1 MTDSETTTTLEGHQV
16 GAGIEGSKAG
26 VTGKVEYQYTNQTTE
41 ENRHET
47 SNTTRNLNRSEVSQH
62 FSKTQ
67 GQTIDS
73 ASLAMTAR
81 ITNTGDVAFKVSE
94 LAPILVSVGV
104 DGSKQTF
111 DGFKQAGDG
120 TNQPSL
126 APGQSAEIVYTIG
139 DIGAVD
145 GLALAEDSSSLVMS
159 VGAVKLSQI
168 GIDGFQADSG
178 DFARYT
184 DRIKA
189 NTAAVSLDLRP
200 GKPTQTYLVSTS
212 FRRDANGRPAGTTLC
227 DALQMMLG
235 RKVKLTKPQSIKFG
249 KKRYVTPV
257 LKALGNG
264 AGGRVKQTRDQYF
277 VLDATRAATKG
288 KKVFA
293 VPDVTLRGG
302 QAARIVTFRDADEDG
317 VESRDE
323 LAEGSDDKK
332 PDTDG
337 DGITDLDEL
346 TVIRDIK
353 TQQPGDPAVRGDVA
367 MLSIKRRTSPVSAD
381 TDGDGDGD
389 AAEIAAGTDP
399 EVVDTDGDGAREW
412 RRHRSAGGRPDA
424 RVPLRRR
431 LVASPTTRVARHSA
445 RVPGA
450 QRSTEPT
457 GRSPTSPERRTRP
470 SRHCRATP
478 ASCWCARA
486 GRRRRRRRT
495 TRCRPAG
502 WTPAHTRSSLARS
515 SRQAG
520 SMGNGK
526 QRIQWLVGQPGGLI
540 VELEEYDTVY
550 AVNAVQSNCIGNDV
564 ACPAKT
570 PFKLTLGG
578 YSKQAAGQ
586 WLPVALVVWPG
597 KSGDTLGTN
606 VRLRIPGAA
615 VVEGFAPDRAH
626 GETNSCV
633 MLFGARSGSCDGS
646 QRFTGG
652 ERRRSG
658 FRSIR
663 SRSTGTH

>member
-1 MTDSETTTTLEGHQV
+1 
-16 GAGIEGSKAG
+16 
-26 VTGKVEYQYTNQTTE
+26 
-41 ENRHET
+41 
-47 SNTTRNLNRSEVSQH
+47 
-62 FSKTQ
+62 
-67 GQTIDS
+67 
-73 ASLAMTAR
+73 
-81 ITNTGDVAFKVSE
+81 
-94 LAPILVSVGV
+94 
-104 DGSKQTF
+104 
-111 DGFKQAGDG
+111 
-120 TNQPSL
+120 
-126 APGQSAEIVYTIG
+126 
-139 DIGAVD
+139 
-145 GLALAEDSSSLVMS
+145 MS

-302 QAARIVTFRDADEDG
+302 QAARIVTRRDADGDG

-323 LAEGSDDKK
+323 LAEGSNDKK

-399 EVVDTDGDGAREW
+399 EVVDTDGDGARDGGDTAPLAVGPMLEYRFDGDSW
-412 RRHRSAGGRPDA
+412 LTDNQGGTPLGPRAGCAAFNRPDWA
-424 RVPLRRR
+424 IADFAGTPDAAIKTLPGDACKL
-431 LVASPTTRVARHSA
+431 LV
-445 RVPGA
+445 
-450 QRSTEPT
+450 
-457 GRSPTSPERRTRP
+457 RP
-470 SRHCRATP
+470 SWATT
-478 ASCWCARA
+478 AS
-486 GRRRRRRRT
+486 
-495 TRCRPAG
+495 
-502 WTPAHTRSSLARS
+502 TPDDPLPSRGLDSGAYTILARTFVAPS
-515 SRQAG
+515 G

-597 KSGDTLGTN
+597 KSGDALGTN
-606 VRLRIPGAA
+606 VRLLIPGAA

-633 MLFGARSGSCDGS
+633 VLFGARSGSCDAS

-652 ERRRSG
+652 DTAPLGLPLDQVEVYRYALTDDQVTAA
-658 FRSIR
+658 FAP
-663 SRSTGTH
+663 